1 MDWALDDGGEG
12 FAGGMQ
18 LLSEH
23 SVKAR
28 RGQKGL
34 SLPCFP
40 PTLPSPVVTSHCWD
54 EISSKHPA
62 EELKAPLLS
71 EAKRAGGG

>member
-1 MDWALDDGGEG
+1 MTEEKVPCWRDAAALRTWH
-12 FAGGMQ
+12 Q
-18 LLSEH
+18 S
-23 SVKAR
+23 KK
-28 RGQKGL
+28 GQKGL

-62 EELKAPLLS
+62 EELRAPLLS